1 MCCWQSDSLA
11 ATVLIVIVAMMMM
24 MMMMMMM
31 ARTNATMEM
40 KKIVTLLSAL
50 LLKIDGCGAHWSL
63 HQVRSLRHRG
73 HGKLC

>member
-11 ATVLIVIVAMMMM
+11 ATVLMVIVVMV
-24 MMMMMMM
+24 MMMMM

-40 KKIVTLLSAL
+40 KIVTLLSAL

>member
-11 ATVLIVIVAMMMM
+11 ATVLMVIVVMV
-24 MMMMMMM
+24 MMMMMM

-40 KKIVTLLSAL
+40 KIVTLLSAL